1 MDVLLQSVKTLN
13 NNLSILRTNPYLSA
27 SINLFLV
34 LYAGLAA
41 PNLPASIAG
50 LFEYPVFKILILTL
64 VMVLVQ
70 GKNWNMAILI
80 AMGFSVSMMT
90 LSRYRTAS
98 LVTELSGLENSS
110 DENSS
115 DENSSDENSSD
126 ENSSDE
132 NSSDENSAVENS
144 AVENSAV
151 ENSAVEN
158 SPVENSAVETYNKR
172 DISNHNVSKW
182 NATAGVNN
190 VTLRGYSQTTN
201 NVDNLL
207 PGGHNDMMGNGNM
220 GQVHTQGQLGYA
232 GQQYASYGTPNR
244 QL

>member
-115 DENSSDENSSD
+115 DENS
-126 ENSSDE
+126 
-132 NSSDENSAVENS
+132 
-144 AVENSAV
+144 AV

>member
-132 NSSDENSAVENS
+132 NSAVENS
-144 AVENSAV
+144 AVENSA
-151 ENSAVEN
+151 
-158 SPVENSAVETYNKR
+158 VENSAVETYNKR